1 MRWTREPLVHF
12 LVLGLLLF
20 AGYAALHR
28 DDAAPPE
35 AQRIDLTVGD
45 LRQLEAGFAAR
56 WRRLPT
62 PDEMV
67 GMVEGRVREEIMYR
81 EALALG
87 LDKDDAI
94 VKRRMAQKM
103 EFLAEDS
110 AAATEPGRDQL
121 QAWFGKNAQRFASPP
136 QLSFRQI
143 YFSPDRRGER
153 ARVDAAAV
161 QQQLAGLPADASAP
175 RQGDAFM
182 FRDGLADQSPDQ
194 VAKNFGPGFARAL
207 FALPT
212 GSWQGPIES
221 GYGWHVVLVSAS
233 SPGRVPSFEEVEP
246 EVAAAWKEEQRTEAL
261 RQAYDKLRAKYE
273 VALPAPRSE
282 AAPRDADAA
291 AAARPN
297 P

>member
-12 LVLGLLLF
+12 LLLGLLLF
-20 AGYAALHR
+20 AGYSALHR
-28 DDAAPPE
+28 EDAAEPG
-35 AQRIDLTVGD
+35 AHRIDLSAGD
-45 LRQLEAGFAAR
+45 LRQLEAAFAAR
-56 WRRLPT
+56 WRRLPS
-62 PDEMV
+62 PDEMA

-110 AAATEPGRDQL
+110 AAATEPERGEL
-121 QAWFGKNAQRFASPP
+121 QAWFRQNAQRFASPP
-136 QLSFRQI
+136 HLSFRQI

-153 ARVDAAAV
+153 ARADAAAV
-161 QQQLAGLPADASAP
+161 QEQLAGAPADAP
-175 RQGDAFM
+175 TPLRGDAFM
-182 FRDGLADQSPDQ
+182 FHDALADQSPDQ
-194 VAKNFGPGFARAL
+194 VAKNFGPGFAHAL

-246 EVAAAWKEEQRTEAL
+246 EVAAAWKEEQRVEAL
-261 RQAYDKLRAKYE
+261 RKAYDKLRAKYE
-273 VALPAPRSE
+273 VALPAPGGGP
-282 AAPRDADAA
+282 AQRDA
-291 AAARPN
+291 AAARPS